1 MNNDNIHRDI
11 DAMIERYLA
20 DRQDMEAIEELKRKA
35 LESEESCSYIRKKL
49 EGAFYVEANVSR
61 VDFDKDKAYSRFRL
75 RTASAAGSEK
85 KPTTRKHLAIYRR
98 WRIVAAAAAVVTA
111 FALPWAGYKFAKES
125 LYSQIADITIA
136 TPCGSKTQ
144 MTLPDGTKVWLNAN
158 SKLVY
163 SQAFGVDNR
172 EIDLTGEACFDVTKN
187 EDLPFTINSKS
198 ASLTVLGTKFTYR
211 EYPNDKSLTV
221 ELMRGHVDLMSRKT
235 GRHMDMRPDERA
247 MVDTRNGQ
255 MTKQNIDASHSDAW
269 TCGELSFDEIP
280 MEQIAQTLERTYDV
294 KIKVADGLKSKRFYM
309 SFSTSGMNVE
319 EVLSTMAETH
329 RMSYRRIS
337 QNNYYIY

>member
-1 MNNDNIHRDI
+1 M
-11 DAMIERYLA
+11 L
-20 DRQDMEAIEELKRKA
+20 
-35 LESEESCSYIRKKL
+35 C
-49 EGAFYVEANVSR
+49 F
-61 VDFDKDKAYSRFRL
+61 
-75 RTASAAGSEK
+75 AAGK
-85 KPTTRKHLAIYRR
+85 LA
-98 WRIVAAAAAVVTA
+98 V
-111 FALPWAGYKFAKES
+111 
-125 LYSQIADITIA
+125 
-136 TPCGSKTQ
+136 
-144 MTLPDGTKVWLNAN
+144 
-158 SKLVY
+158 
-163 SQAFGVDNR
+163 
-172 EIDLTGEACFDVTKN
+172 
-187 EDLPFTINSKS
+187 
-198 ASLTVLGTKFTYR
+198 FTYR